1 MAFFVEYEPDNKKD
15 CDEFYGRYDLIIR
28 RSVFSDYIEVAK
40 ITTDRRGEDAD
51 LEKNLEFFKKKF
63 ELRDEK
69 ENEYFIA
76 ALKDKKNPETP
87 EDVIGYS
94 HIEYCDF
101 GSEKYKKYED
111 INTPSGWYLLGLG
124 VYPKYRR
131 LRIGSK
137 LTSSARRPQGY
148 RAGFLLITLVCLFLG
163 LAQDAIGGS
172 NPSVTIDLGQ
182 TGPKQTA
189 VVLQIIALLTVL
201 SLAPA
206 FFIMVTS
213 FTRVVIVLSFLRQ
226 ALGTQSVPP
235 NQVLISLALF
245 ITVFVMA
252 PVGEAVYSQ
261 AIQPLL
267 AEQIS
272 HEEAWTKGIQ
282 PIRTFMLK
290 QVRDKDLEL
299 FIELS
304 KRPKPETVDQ
314 VPIHVV
320 IPAYILSELRVA
332 FQIGFLIYI
341 PFLIVDMVVASVLMS
356 MGMMMLPPTMIS
368 LPFKL
373 ILFVLADGWNL
384 VVGSLVKSFQ

>member
-1 MAFFVEYEPDNKKD
+1 MSA
-15 CDEFYGRYDLIIR
+15 
-28 RSVFSDYIEVAK
+28 
-40 ITTDRRGEDAD
+40 
-51 LEKNLEFFKKKF
+51 
-63 ELRDEK
+63 
-69 ENEYFIA
+69 
-76 ALKDKKNPETP
+76 
-87 EDVIGYS
+87 
-94 HIEYCDF
+94 
-101 GSEKYKKYED
+101 
-111 INTPSGWYLLGLG
+111 NT
-124 VYPKYRR
+124 
-131 LRIGSK
+131 
-137 LTSSARRPQGY
+137 
-148 RAGFLLITLVCLFLG
+148 RACFLLIALGCLFFG
-163 LAQDAIGGS
+163 MTQDAIGAA

-189 VVLQIIALLTVL
+189 VVLQILALLTVL

-272 HEEAWTKGIQ
+272 HEEAWTRGIQ

-304 KRPKPETVDQ
+304 KRPKPETIDQ

-384 VVGSLVKSFQ
+384 VVGSLVRSFQ

>member
-1 MAFFVEYEPDNKKD
+1 MPT
-15 CDEFYGRYDLIIR
+15 
-28 RSVFSDYIEVAK
+28 EVRVCPPA
-40 ITTDRRGEDAD
+40 
-51 LEKNLEFFKKKF
+51 
-63 ELRDEK
+63 
-69 ENEYFIA
+69 
-76 ALKDKKNPETP
+76 
-87 EDVIGYS
+87 
-94 HIEYCDF
+94 
-101 GSEKYKKYED
+101 
-111 INTPSGWYLLGLG
+111 
-124 VYPKYRR
+124 
-131 LRIGSK
+131 
-137 LTSSARRPQGY
+137 TSSARRPQRYGGY
-148 RAGFLLITLVCLFLG
+148 FALIVLVCVFLG
-163 LAQDAIGGS
+163 ITQDAIGGA

-189 VVLQIIALLTVL
+189 VVLQILALLTVL

-235 NQVLISLALF
+235 NQVIISLALF

-261 AIQPLL
+261 AVQPLL

-272 HEEAWTKGIQ
+272 YEEAWTKGIQ
-282 PIRTFMLK
+282 PIRAFMLK

-299 FIELS
+299 FIDLS